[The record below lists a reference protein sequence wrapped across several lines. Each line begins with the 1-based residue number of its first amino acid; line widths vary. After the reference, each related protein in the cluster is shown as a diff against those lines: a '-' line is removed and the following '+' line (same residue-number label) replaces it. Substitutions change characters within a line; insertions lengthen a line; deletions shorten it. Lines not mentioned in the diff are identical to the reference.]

1 MAVTTV
7 AQFAAELKSS
17 VSTVLE
23 QLQHAGVSKGS
34 DLDPLTEAD
43 KERLLAYLR
52 TSHGTVGGDR
62 KKITLTKKSTSE
74 IKQADA
80 SGKARTIQ
88 VEVRKKRTFVKRDD
102 FVSGAAASDAL
113 TSGEV
118 EEVESPAVEVSGVD
132 LEAEARRQA
141 EAAAAAAAAEAER
154 QAQEIRARQEAAER
168 AAAEAAAAEAA
179 RIAAA
184 EAAAREAA
192 AREAAARAQAAAVV
206 SEADVAAQAQAAKEA
221 AAREAH
227 ARTRAE
233 AQARAAAEV
242 AALNA
247 AADSRR
253 RGNGPAGARRGAAA
267 PVAVAPAAAV
277 VEPAP
282 AVVVVASAPV
292 AVEAAPVAAPVV
304 VAEKAAPP
312 VAVRAPGVPMPVPPR
327 GVAPTQAPAAVT
339 PVRGVQA
346 PSLPGA
352 GARVVKAAD
361 AVAGDAQRQ
370 IEQDRRRKAAEAE
383 AAAIRDM
390 MSRKSKVLVAKKPE
404 EPKPAPVAP
413 AAAAAGK
420 DGIKGTIH
428 RPKPGTPGA
437 PGTAATAAKPGDKP
451 GDKKAVKSEKL
462 SSSWADDAAKKRSAA
477 AKGRAEPPRPGGGT
491 GWRAPAGR
499 SGGRRGE
506 RNDNS
511 NERFAPQVEAQVHEV
526 HVPETISVADLAHK
540 MSVKA
545 SEVIKQLMK
554 LGQMVTI
561 NQQLDQETAM
571 ILVEEMGH
579 KAFAAKLDDP
589 DAFLEEENA
598 SEAGEALPRPPVV
611 TVMGHVDH
619 GKTSL
624 LDYIRTTRVAMG
636 EAGGITQHIGA
647 YHVETERGVVTFLDT
662 PGHEAF
668 TAMRARGAKATDI
681 VILVVAA
688 DDGVMPQTKEAIHH
702 AKAAGVPIVVA
713 INKIDKPDSNLE
725 RVKSELVAEG
735 VIPEEFGG
743 EAPFCLVSAKT
754 GQGIDALLEQV
765 LLQAEVLELRAPV
778 VALAKGLVIEARL
791 DKGRGPVATVLI
803 QSGTL
808 KRGDAVLA
816 GQSYGRVRA
825 MLDEN
830 GKACQE
836 AGPSIPVEI
845 QGLTEVPSAGDEFM
859 VLADERRA
867 REIATFRQGKYREV
881 NLNKRQ
887 AAKLEN
893 IFEGMGQGAA
903 QMLPL
908 IIKADVQGSQEAL
921 ATSLLKLSTDEVKV
935 QIVHAAVGGISESDV
950 NLAIASKAV
959 IIGFNTRADA
969 GARKLADNNGV
980 DLRYYNIIY
989 DAVDEIKA
997 AMSGMLA
1004 PEQREEVIGTAEIR
1018 TVFVATKIGTIAG
1031 SMVTSGLVR
1040 RSCKFRL
1047 LRQNIV
1053 IYTGEVDSIRRL
1065 KDDVKEVKEGFEC
1078 GIKLKNYTDIAEG
1091 DQLEFFEIKEVAR
1104 TL

>member
-141 EAAAAAAAAEAER
+141 EAAAAAEAER

-511 NERFAPQVEAQVHEV
+511 NERFAPQVEAQIHEV